1 MILNVLVYQPILD
14 DLYHPNLDD
23 SEDPFIPAKS
33 GCFMC
38 EHRVCYGFEVLKIL
52 NKRMYS
58 NLDDFIYTALENRYI
73 QTWMICYKT
82 DNFEGLRGSEIFE
95 STDHSLMVV

>member
-23 SEDPFIPAKS
+23 SEDLFIPAKS
-33 GCFMC
+33 RCFMC

-52 NKRMYS
+52 S
-58 NLDDFIYTALENRYI
+58 YTCIPFGCIKPDINSFSVE
-73 QTWMICYKT
+73 
-82 DNFEGLRGSEIFE
+82 EI
-95 STDHSLMVV
+95 

>member
-52 NKRMYS
+52 NYPCIPFRCIKP
-58 NLDDFIYTALENRYI
+58 DFNSFLVV
-73 QTWMICYKT
+73 
-82 DNFEGLRGSEIFE
+82 EI
-95 STDHSLMVV
+95 